1 MIRKILHTFWMVALV
16 LGCLSCV
23 REEIAPVTGGVG
35 DGEGLLLLNFGVNE
49 SVEVQTKATLPA
61 HTEQG
66 VFNMYVFVFD
76 KDGNK
81 LAGQFFDSGNLE
93 SSVGAVSS
101 ASDNRWWVNNA
112 TKDSGDNTKGSVK
125 LRCSAGENLTLYVIA
140 NLDSDMVRVSSDLLS
155 SAVHVEDDLKKF
167 TAFLNQEVVS

>member
-23 REEIAPVTGGVG
+23 REELVPATGGVG
-35 DGEGLLLLNFGVNE
+35 EGEGLLLLNFGVNE

-76 KDGNK
+76 KDGIK
-81 LAGQFFDSGNLE
+81 LAGQFFDSGNL
-93 SSVGAVSS
+93 
-101 ASDNRWWVNNA
+101 A
-112 TKDSGDNTKGSVK
+112 TGGNV
-125 LRCSAGENLTLYVIA
+125 
-140 NLDSDMVRVSSDLLS
+140 
-155 SAVHVEDDLKKF
+155 DDL
-167 TAFLNQEVVS
+167 